1 MSVET
6 HHSTAKNRSAVHGV
20 WLRYRQYVVA
30 TAAIAGAVYASGSE
44 YGSLLLALVLIYAL
58 AVSGWNIVS
67 GYAGQ
72 PSLGHAAFFGLG
84 AYGAA
89 VWSIQL
95 QSSPWVGIAVGA
107 TVAGAVAMLVGWV
120 SWRLKIRG
128 IYFALIL
135 FAVSELLLIIASNI
149 DFVGGTTGLYGFVRE
164 DSFIKLSF
172 SNPLWFAG
180 LAAGG
185 LALTLAGTSLLSRS
199 RLGRQLA
206 VVRHDEVAA
215 EASGIDTMRVKV
227 IALGISAV
235 VTAIAGGLYAQLQLF
250 IQPDTVFGM
259 GTNLRFILI
268 GFLGGVGTLWGPL
281 IGSVLVTSI
290 ETLALDV
297 FRGLSGVDGIAFGL
311 MLVAAVSFLPRG
323 LAWRRSA
330 VSTAAANAAS
340 SAHAKAKKDNDTQRV
355 DGAGS
360 VAKTDSDRA
369 LVLEARGLTKRFG
382 GLTVVDDVS
391 VKLMSGTIH
400 GLIGPNGAGKTT
412 MINML
417 TGTIQSDAGE
427 VLLEDRSLE
436 GYFCF
441 RFARAGIAR
450 TFQIPRPLGDLTVQ
464 EAVYVAAM
472 ASGRP
477 KDPLAATLRALET
490 TGMAEH
496 GTRIWDSLNGSEKRR
511 VEVARALA
519 QEPRVL
525 LLDEPMSGL
534 GPEEIDGLVDTIKAL
549 PNTHPEMTILFVEHL
564 MRVMMTLADHITVLD
579 RGRVIGDGTPD
590 EVAANPA
597 VKEAYLG
604 SSVV

>member
-1 MSVET
+1 MSSET
-6 HHSTAKNRSAVHGV
+6 DRSAAKYLSTLRSA
-20 WLRYRQYVVA
+20 WLSYRHYFVA
-30 TAAIAGAVYASGSE
+30 TAAIGAAVYASSSD
-44 YGSLLLALVLIYAL
+44 YGTLLLAHVLIYAL

-89 VWSIQL
+89 IWSIQL
-95 QSSPWVGIAVGA
+95 QSSPWIGIALGA
-107 TVAGAVAMLVGWV
+107 AAAGAVAILVGWV

-135 FAVSELLLIIASNI
+135 FAVSELLMIIASNI

-164 DSFIKLSF
+164 DSFIRLSF
-172 SNPLWFAG
+172 RSPLWFAG
-180 LAAGG
+180 IAAVG
-185 LALTLAGTSLLSRS
+185 LVITLAGTHLLSLS
-199 RLGRQLA
+199 RLGRQIS
-206 VVRHDEVAA
+206 VVKHDEVAA
-215 EASGIDTMRVKV
+215 EASGIDAMRVKL

-235 VTAIAGGLYAQLQLF
+235 VTAVAGGLYAQLQLF

-259 GTNLRFILI
+259 ATNLRFILI
-268 GFLGGVGTLWGPL
+268 GFLGGVGVLWGPF

-290 ETLALDV
+290 ETLALEV
-297 FRGLSGVDGIAFGL
+297 FRGLPGIDGIAFGL
-311 MLVAAVSFLPRG
+311 MLVVAVLFLPNG
-323 LAWRRSA
+323 LAWRRS
-330 VSTAAANAAS
+330 T
-340 SAHAKAKKDNDTQRV
+340 AKKTAINSEARSDYKAEMDLRSK
-355 DGAGS
+355 GM
-360 VAKTDSDRA
+360 VAERTLAETKASRT
-369 LVLEARGLTKRFG
+369 LVLESKGLTKSFG
-382 GLTVVDDVS
+382 GLAVVDDVS
-391 VKLMSGTIH
+391 IKLMSGTIH

-417 TGTIQSDAGE
+417 TGTIQSDSGE
-427 VLLEDRSLE
+427 VLLKDHSLE
-436 GYFCF
+436 GYPSF

-450 TFQIPRPLGDLTVQ
+450 TFQIPRPLGDLTV
-464 EAVYVAAM
+464 EESVYVASV

-477 KDPLAATLRALET
+477 KNPQAATLRALQT

-496 GTRIWDSLNGSEKRR
+496 GARMWDSLNGSEKRR

-519 QEPRVL
+519 QEPMVL

-534 GPEEIDGLVDTIKAL
+534 GPEEIDALVDTIKSL
-549 PNTHPEMTILFVEHL
+549 PSRHPDMTILFVEHL

-579 RGRVIGDGTPD
+579 RGKVIGDGTPN
-590 EVAANPA
+590 EVAGNPL

-604 SSVV
+604 SSVA